1 VFYDTYMYHRS
12 SMRHFFRGDV
22 LSCFVKIVLKVSNP
36 LYIESHR
43 IPIKAG
49 VDPIAIH
56 IESQNAMKGYVGFL
70 V

>member
-1 VFYDTYMYHRS
+1 
-12 SMRHFFRGDV
+12 MRHLFRSDV
-22 LSCFVKIVLKVSNP
+22 LSYFVKIVLIVLKVSNP

>member
-1 VFYDTYMYHRS
+1 
-12 SMRHFFRGDV
+12 V